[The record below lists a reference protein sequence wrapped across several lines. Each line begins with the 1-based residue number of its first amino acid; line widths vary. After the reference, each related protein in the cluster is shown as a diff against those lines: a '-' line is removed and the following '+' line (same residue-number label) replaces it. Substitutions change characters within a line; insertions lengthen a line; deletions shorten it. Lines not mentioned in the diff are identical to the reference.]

1 MKLKSFIILL
11 LIAGILG
18 GTAYLAAK
26 LETAE
31 KQEKMG
37 GPLLSDF
44 PMNEITSLS
53 VKSAENSVSLKKGE
67 TVWVLENRFNYP
79 ADFSAITDFV
89 KNLKEAKV
97 GRNFKA
103 EKDTLARLALEDPDK
118 KEVSNEEKGVRV
130 ILEGKEKK
138 VLADL
143 IVGKPREM
151 SAPGAGGGQYVMLA
165 KDTTVYLVDKSFQS
179 LDKKAAEWLDKDLT
193 DVKATDV
200 EKVVC
205 LDPKSGKVVYTLK
218 RPEKGK
224 DAELAEIPAGRKIR
238 KAKISSALGVLASL
252 RTEDIADPAK
262 KAEETGSDKAL
273 CLEYHLFDGT
283 VYKAYPG
290 IAVPE
295 DAEKYYLK
303 VEVGYTAPEVKA
315 EDNAGDEK
323 LSDQDKAKKEEERKK
338 KDEDR
343 KKQESELADNAKK
356 LNEKISPWTYLI
368 PKWKYE
374 NLVTNS
380 EAFLEEVKK
389 EEAKTDA
396 PKAETPKGA
405 DVKVEPP
412 AAVTESGEGAEAE
425 DVEAEDYGTGEI
437 QEEESPPAEV
447 KEEEAEVP
455 QSESDVQKPE
465 AEPAKS
471 ETEVPKPEAEVPK
484 SEAEAPKPETEAPK
498 PEAESPAKSE

>member
-1 MKLKSFIILL
+1 MKLKSFTILL
-11 LIAGILG
+11 IIAGILG
-18 GTAYLAAK
+18 GTAYLATK
-26 LETAE
+26 LETTE

-67 TVWVLENRFNYP
+67 SVWVVENKFNYP

-193 DVKATDV
+193 DVNAADV
-200 EKVVC
+200 EKLIC
-205 LDPKSGKVVYTLK
+205 TDKSGKTLYTLK

-224 DAELAEIPAGRKIR
+224 DAELAEIPAERKIK
-238 KAKISSALGVLASL
+238 KAKINSALGGIASL
-252 RTEDIADPAK
+252 RIEDIADPAK
-262 KAEETGSDKAL
+262 KAEETGLDKAL
-273 CLEYHLFDGT
+273 CFEYHLFDGT
-283 VYKAYPG
+283 IYKAYPG

-295 DAEKYYLK
+295 DAEKYYFK
-303 VEVGYTAPEVKA
+303 VEVGYAAPEVKA
-315 EDNAGDEK
+315 EDNAEASGDEK

-338 KDEDR
+338 KAEDR
-343 KKQESELADNAKK
+343 KKQESELADTAKK

-374 NLVTNS
+374 NFVTKS
-380 EAFLEEVKK
+380 EDFLEEVKK

-396 PKAETPKGA
+396 PKSGTESPKA
-405 DVKVEPP
+405 DVKVEASEAAP
-412 AAVTESGEGAEAE
+412 AASEE
-425 DVEAEDYGTGEI
+425 DVESEDIEAEDYGTGEVR
-437 QEEESPPAEV
+437 EEESPPAEV

-455 QSESDVQKPE
+455 PSETDVQ
-465 AEPAKS
+465 
-471 ETEVPKPEAEVPK
+471 K
-484 SEAEAPKPETEAPK
+484 SEAEAPKPEAEVPKTEAETPK
-498 PEAESPAKSE
+498 PEAPESE

>member
-1 MKLKSFIILL
+1 MRLEVRGEEETSDLSPLTPHLLKKREIFMKLKSFIILL
-11 LIAGILG
+11 VIAGILG
-18 GTAYLAAK
+18 GTAYLATK
-26 LETAE
+26 LETVE
-31 KQEKMG
+31 KQEKVG
-37 GPLLSDF
+37 RPLLSDF
-44 PMNEITSLS
+44 PMNEIIAVSI
-53 VKSAENSVSLKKGE
+53 KSAENSASLKKGE
-67 TVWVLENRFNYP
+67 KVWVLENRFDYP

-103 EKDTLARLALEDPDK
+103 EQDTLARLALQDPDK
-118 KEVSNEEKGVRV
+118 KEVSNEEKGVRI

-165 KDTTVYLVDKSFQS
+165 KETTVYLVDKSFQS

-224 DAELAEIPAGRKIR
+224 DAELAEIPAGRKIK

-252 RTEDIADPAK
+252 RIEDIADPAK
-262 KAEETGSDKAL
+262 KAEETGLDKAL

-290 IAVPE
+290 IAMPE
-295 DAEKYYLK
+295 DAEKHYLK

-338 KDEDR
+338 KEEDR

-356 LNEKISPWTYLI
+356 LNDKISPWTYLI

-380 EAFLEEVKK
+380 EDFLEEVKK

-412 AAVTESGEGAEAE
+412 AAVTESGENAE
-425 DVEAEDYGTGEI
+425 DVEAEDYGTGEV
-437 QEEESPPAEV
+437 QEDESPPAEV

-455 QSESDVQKPE
+455 QPE
-465 AEPAKS
+465 
-471 ETEVPKPEAEVPK
+471 TEVPK
-484 SEAEAPKPETEAPK
+484 SEAETLK
-498 PEAESPAKSE
+498 PEAETPKSE